1 MKNMRID
8 WVAKPRPLGKPLPQR
23 VADDILFVLKQIDEL
38 RRDGTS
44 GISDRKLVERKD
56 EDESA

>member
-1 MKNMRID
+1 MAKTKRID
-8 WVAKPRPLGKPLPQR
+8 RLEKPLPQR

-38 RRDGTS
+38 RRGS
-44 GISDRKLVERKD
+44 KPVPARKD